1 MCSYSCHIFMPVCHS
16 AVPYVF
22 MAYKKG
28 VYGIHTKGGAIAYY
42 VTYNAE
48 HDVRV
53 PEALGENLVC
63 ASP

>member
-1 MCSYSCHIFMPVCHS
+1 MCIHGIQ
-16 AVPYVF
+16 
-22 MAYKKG
+22 KG

>member
-1 MCSYSCHIFMPVCHS
+1 MPVCHS
-16 AVPYVF
+16 AVPCVF
-22 MAYKKG
+22 MAYKRG
-28 VYGIHTKGGAIAYY
+28 CMGAIAYY

>member
-1 MCSYSCHIFMPVCHS
+1 MDSWPAS
-16 AVPYVF
+16 VPCITRTHEQI
-22 MAYKKG
+22 KKT
-28 VYGIHTKGGAIAYY
+28 IHTKGDAIAYY